1 MRKLTRPSLPLV
13 SKDANFKNVKGPVL
27 QGFTKI
33 QNQIEETYKLLL
45 KTLKRVVINTTYTK
59 EVTDGQIV
67 RRLRRIAI
75 VVLENLLA

>member
-1 MRKLTRPSLPLV
+1 M
-13 SKDANFKNVKGPVL
+13 KGPVL
-27 QGFTKI
+27 QDLPEFKTK
-33 QNQIEETYKLLL
+33 L
-45 KTLKRVVINTTYTK
+45 KKRTDYITLKRVVNNATYTK